1 MAVAS
6 GSSRRHLVDR
16 LEIDNLD
23 LDLEPSNSPKDQQS
37 QQLQTNTHNQPAT
50 MFSRALAQRALRLAS
65 TSAPTTLR
73 TTTLLLRPQ
82 ATPSPRFASHV
93 HQPSVMGNRH
103 LYSTGSGPTE
113 ADARIEEITELYAT
127 AYDEFEI
134 AMEETE
140 KQTTYAESDR
150 AAAREELDKVLE
162 AYKAVVEGEDRELAE
177 EVKRRI
183 GSRVRELEM
192 GVIRMEE
199 AVIEHD

>member
-1 MAVAS
+1 M
-6 GSSRRHLVDR
+6 SRL
-16 LEIDNLD
+16 
-23 LDLEPSNSPKDQQS
+23 
-37 QQLQTNTHNQPAT
+37 QLFEANTAHYTTLQLTTKLAT
-50 MFSRALAQRALRLAS
+50 MFSRALAQRALRLAA
-65 TSAPTTLR
+65 TSAFTTLR

-82 ATPSPRFASHV
+82 TMTPCSPRFASHV

-103 LYSTGSGPTE
+103 LSSTGPGPSE

-127 AYDEFEI
+127 AYDEFEM

-140 KQTTYAESDR
+140 KQTTYAEGDR
-150 AAAREELDKVLE
+150 AAAREELDRVLE
-162 AYKAVVEGEDRELAE
+162 AYKSVVEGEDRELAE

-199 AVIEHD
+199 AVIEGDH